1 METKEKGKSTKG
13 FKLSAGLVV
22 VCCFIIA
29 GLVFYFV
36 FGNPSNFLGNDV
48 NNHPE
53 NLLGTIYK
61 GGPIVVVLQAL
72 FLSVL
77 VLSVERFFAIKK
89 ANGKGSLVKFV
100 QSIKTTLQS
109 GDIEE
114 AKEACLKQKG
124 SVGNVVT
131 SALVKYEQMQ
141 EDTELSKEQKLV
153 TIQKEVEEATA
164 LEMPS
169 LEENLNF
176 IATMTTLGTLLGLL
190 GTVIGMIRSFAA
202 LANAGAPDSIALATG
217 ISEALINTAFGIATG
232 ATAVIAYSY
241 FTSRIDKITY
251 CIDEVGFTIVQSY
264 SATHKK

>member
-1 METKEKGKSTKG
+1 MEIKAAK
-13 FKLSAGLVV
+13 KLKLTAGLVV
-22 VCCFIIA
+22 LCCFIVA
-29 GLVFYFV
+29 SLVFYFV
-36 FGNPSNFLGNDV
+36 FGNPNNFLGGDID
-48 NNHPE
+48 NHPE

-89 ANGKGSLVKFV
+89 ANGTGNLVKFV
-100 QSIKTTLQS
+100 QGIKTSL
-109 GDIEE
+109 E
-114 AKEACLKQKG
+114 ANNVEKAKQMCAEQKG
-124 SVGNVVT
+124 SVANVVN
-131 SALVKYEQMQ
+131 SALIKYELMQ
-141 EDTELSKEQKLV
+141 KDTELSKEQKLL

-241 FTSRIDKITY
+241 FTGKIDKITY
-251 CIDEVGFTIVQSY
+251 GIDEVGFSIVQSY
-264 SATHKK
+264 SATQK